1 MARTQQDELDD
12 MERVCKDLSLGIITL
27 DVAMV
32 LMNLQVERMA
42 LDLVADDAA
51 KAKMN
56 GSK

>member
-1 MARTQQDELDD
+1 

-42 LDLVADDAA
+42 RDLVADDAA

>member
-1 MARTQQDELDD
+1 